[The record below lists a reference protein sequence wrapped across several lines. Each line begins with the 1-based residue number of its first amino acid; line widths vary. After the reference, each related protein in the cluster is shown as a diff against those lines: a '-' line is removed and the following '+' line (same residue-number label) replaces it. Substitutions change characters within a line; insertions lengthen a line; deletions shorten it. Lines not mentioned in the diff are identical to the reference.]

1 MSSDTSDRDRPS
13 PRRRAP
19 APSQASGRRRAAS
32 TGSRPTAPAAA
43 PSDGGSDGPSDA
55 AATWTPTPPAEVA
68 RRALARAVQAAR
80 ARGVRPGQR
89 SRAPLIAPPT
99 AAGPDGRDP
108 QPLGRIVGRLVNEHG
123 WQGGLVAG
131 QLQNRWAELVGP
143 MVAENLRFVSFEA
156 GLLVAQASSTSW
168 RTQLVGMEQELLR
181 AFAARLGEDVVLEVR
196 VLGPSTPTFNRGPRT
211 VRGRGA
217 RDTWG

>member
-1 MSSDTSDRDRPS
+1 MSSDPS
-13 PRRRAP
+13 ADGAPPTAARRASD
-19 APSQASGRRRAAS
+19 PSA
-32 TGSRPTAPAAA
+32 
-43 PSDGGSDGPSDA
+43 GGGWS
-55 AATWTPTPPAEVA
+55 PTPPAEVA

-89 SRAPLIAPPT
+89 ARAALVPPPT

-108 QPLGRIVGRLVNEHG
+108 QPLGRIVGRLVNEQG

-143 MVAENLRFVSFEA
+143 LVAENLRFVSFEA

-168 RTQLVGMEQELLR
+168 RTQLVGMEQEMLR
-181 AFAARLGEDVVLEVR
+181 AFAERLGDGVVLEVR
-196 VLGPSTPTFNRGPRT
+196 VLGPSTPSFNRGPRT